1 MFKNLAT
8 IVEVFGDRVLS
19 LVGLRPMCKHR
30 TLSSPLVVGD
40 RRHILVPGSY
50 IGRRLA
56 ARLSYEARLSYDGR
70 SAAFKRL
77 P

>member
-19 LVGLRPMCKHR
+19 LVETDVQPSYDGRR
-30 TLSSPLVVGD
+30 WSWVVAD
-40 RRHILVPGSY
+40 IFWSPGSY

-56 ARLSYEARLSYDGR
+56 A
-70 SAAFKRL
+70 
-77 P
+77 